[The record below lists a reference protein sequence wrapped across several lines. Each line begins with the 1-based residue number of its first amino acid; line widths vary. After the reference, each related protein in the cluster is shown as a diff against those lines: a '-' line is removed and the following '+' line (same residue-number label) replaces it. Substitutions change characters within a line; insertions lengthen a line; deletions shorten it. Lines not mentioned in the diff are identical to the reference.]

1 MLFAESLPW
10 ILFLAFVLG
19 MLALD
24 LGVFHRKA
32 HEIHRREALTWSAV
46 WIGLAVTFNA
56 GIYYFQGSEKGLEW
70 TTGYLIE
77 KSLSVDNVFVFLL
90 IFSAFAV
97 PSQYQHRVLFWGIIG
112 ALIMRGVL
120 IFIGAALLDWSY
132 FVIYIFGGFLIL
144 TGLKFL
150 RDTQA
155 EPSLDRN
162 LLVRAVRRVWP
173 VTEGYEGQKFF
184 VRKAGVLYITPM
196 LLVLVLIESTDLI
209 FAVDSIPA
217 IFAVTD
223 DPFIVFTSNIFAILG
238 LRALYFVLSGYLSGL
253 AYLKPALAAVLVFV
267 GTKMIIVD
275 LYKIPSLVSL
285 AVIATILTVAIGGSL
300 IKQRSELRVAE
311 PLGGLGHEEA
321 Q

>member
-1 MLFAESLPW
+1 MVVELLPW

-24 LGVFHRKA
+24 LGVFHRNA
-32 HEIHRREALTWSAV
+32 HEIHRREALAWSAV
-46 WIGLAVTFNA
+46 WIGLAIAFNI

-90 IFSAFAV
+90 IFSTFAV
-97 PSQYQHRVLFWGIIG
+97 PAQYQHRVLFWGIIG
-112 ALIMRGVL
+112 ALIMRAVM
-120 IFIGAALLDWSY
+120 IAIGAQLLDWSH

-144 TGLKFL
+144 TGVKFL
-150 RDTQA
+150 RDTQK
-155 EPSLDRN
+155 EPSLEGN

-184 VRKAGVLYITPM
+184 VRRNGIIFITP
-196 LLVLVLIESTDLI
+196 LLPVLVLIESTDLV

-217 IFAVTD
+217 IFAVTE
-223 DPFIVFTSNIFAILG
+223 DPFIVFTSNVFAILG
-238 LRALYFVLSGYLSGL
+238 LRALYFVLSGYLAGL

-275 LYKIPSLVSL
+275 FYKIPSLVSL
-285 AVIATILTVAIGGSL
+285 AVIAAILTIAIAASF
-300 IKQRSELRVAE
+300 IKQRAELRKLE
-311 PLGGLGHEEA
+311 PAVNVGGVD
-321 Q
+321 

>member
-1 MLFAESLPW
+1 MIVELLPW
-10 ILFLAFVLG
+10 ILFMAFVLG

-24 LGVFHRKA
+24 LGVFHRNA
-32 HEIHRREALTWSAV
+32 HEIHRREALAWSAV
-46 WIGLAVTFNA
+46 WIGLAIAFNI

-90 IFSAFAV
+90 IFSTFAV
-97 PSQYQHRVLFWGIIG
+97 PAQYQHRVLFWGIIG
-112 ALIMRGVL
+112 ALIMRGVM
-120 IFIGAALLDWSY
+120 IAIGAQLLEWSH

-150 RDTQA
+150 RDTQE
-155 EPSLDRN
+155 EPSLERN

-184 VRKAGVLYITPM
+184 FRRNGVLLATPL
-196 LLVLVLIESTDLI
+196 LLVLVLIESTDLV

-217 IFAVTD
+217 IFAVTE
-223 DPFIVFTSNIFAILG
+223 DPFIVFTSNVFAILG

-253 AYLKPALAAVLVFV
+253 AYLKPALAGVLVFV
-267 GTKMIIVD
+267 GTKMIIAD
-275 LYKIPSLVSL
+275 IYKIPSLVSL
-285 AVIATILTVAIGGSL
+285 AVIATILFVAIAGSF
-300 IKQRSELRVAE
+300 IKQRAELRELQPVVS
-311 PLGGLGHEEA
+311 GGGVE
-321 Q
+321 